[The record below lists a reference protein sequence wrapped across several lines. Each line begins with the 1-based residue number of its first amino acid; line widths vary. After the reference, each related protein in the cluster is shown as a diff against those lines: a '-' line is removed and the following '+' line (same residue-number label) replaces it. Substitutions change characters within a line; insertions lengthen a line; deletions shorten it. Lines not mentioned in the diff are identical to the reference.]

1 MPQLQAMRHN
11 TLDAWLG
18 WLEQRHP
25 REIDLGLTRIREV
38 AERLGLLQ
46 PKARVLTVAGTNG
59 KGSCVAVSAY
69 LLRRAGYRVGIFTS
83 PHLQHYCERIVVDGD
98 PVSVAGG
105 REAFAA
111 IDAASG
117 DIRLTYFVYGSL
129 AAQEGFRSRDVAV
142 LVRGVVV

>member
-1 MPQLQAMRHN
+1 MRHN

-25 REIDLGLTRIREV
+25 QEIDLGLTRIREV

-59 KGSCVAVSAY
+59 KGSCVAASAY
-69 LLRRAGYRVGIFTS
+69 LLRRAGYRVGVFTS

-98 PVSVAGG
+98 PVSEAEVC
-105 REAFAA
+105 EAF
-111 IDAASG
+111 
-117 DIRLTYFVYGSL
+117 
-129 AAQEGFRSRDVAV
+129 RSEERRVG
-142 LVRGVVV
+142 RGER

>member
-25 REIDLGLTRIREV
+25 REIDLGLTRIRAV

-83 PHLQHYCERIVVDGD
+83 PHLQHYCRSEEQTSELQSRR
-98 PVSVAGG
+98 PPHSVPTRRSSDLSAIPG
-105 REAFAA
+105 RSIWA
-111 IDAASG
+111 
-117 DIRLTYFVYGSL
+117 
-129 AAQEGFRSRDVAV
+129 
-142 LVRGVVV
+142 